1 MAYISQVKAVLPGT
15 YIFFHNKKNR
25 RNYKRFLSV
34 EKVVETVDN
43 SL

>member
-15 YIFFHNKKNR
+15 YIFFHNKKNCR
-25 RNYKRFLSV
+25 IYKQFLSV